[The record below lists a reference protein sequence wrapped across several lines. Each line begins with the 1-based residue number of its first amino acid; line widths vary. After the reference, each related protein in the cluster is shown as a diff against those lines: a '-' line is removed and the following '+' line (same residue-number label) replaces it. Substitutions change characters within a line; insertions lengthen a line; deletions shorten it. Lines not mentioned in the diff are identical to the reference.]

1 MVRELSLDVFRETL
15 WNHEVLRNKTKDE
28 LRAWVEGERS
38 AEQYVW
44 MIIMAMP
51 MAKLTAMQTRRPA
64 SINDSTPDGDI
75 QDSVRISH
83 ALRPVPRDHRLVLR
97 GYGCR

>member
-51 MAKLTAMQTRRPA
+51 MAKLTAMQT
-64 SINDSTPDGDI
+64 
-75 QDSVRISH
+75 
-83 ALRPVPRDHRLVLR
+83 
-97 GYGCR
+97 